1 MKKTLPLF
9 TCTLLVV
16 LALCVT
22 TASQALAGAFSLT
35 SIGALSTA
43 GKVYSHWWYTAQNPL
58 LTGTATVASEV
69 AVTIDGVADLVTT
82 DSGGVWS
89 FQTTMVDGDHTVL
102 IASGDETL
110 SFTLTIGSTVPE
122 DIATVSGTSVPTT
135 GSVGL
140 TLALGFLAV
149 GSIYAGFKL
158 NLLRLS

>member
-1 MKKTLPLF
+1 MKKTLPLLI
-9 TCTLLVV
+9 LLIV
-16 LALCVT
+16 ALFVT
-22 TASQALAGAFSLT
+22 TSSRAVAGAFSLT

-58 LTGTATVASEV
+58 LTGTATAASEV
-69 AVTIDGVADLVTT
+69 TVTIDGAASLVTA

-89 FQTTMVDGDHTVL
+89 FQTTMVDGDHTVT
-102 IASGDETL
+102 IASGEETL

-122 DIATVSGTSVPTT
+122 DIATMSGTSVPTT
-135 GSVGL
+135 GSVGW
-140 TLALGFLAV
+140 TLALGLVAV